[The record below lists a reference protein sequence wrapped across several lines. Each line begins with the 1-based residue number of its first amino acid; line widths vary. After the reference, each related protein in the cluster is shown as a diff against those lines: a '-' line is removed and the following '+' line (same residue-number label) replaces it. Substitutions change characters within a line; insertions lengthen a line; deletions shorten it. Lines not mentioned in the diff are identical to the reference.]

1 MYLKFDGSPIPES
14 GSTDGEQFWGT
25 NAPEHIDGTDRND
38 TLNGNGGDTLVG
50 HFGDDIFYLNSP
62 GNTVEEHRYEG
73 IDTVVTFMSYT
84 LPDNVENLTVTGDGL
99 VATGNGQDNLIKV
112 GDSNNMTLVGGGGN
126 DVLVGGAGS
135 DVFVAA
141 AGDGSVSIY
150 NWHSG
155 DKIRLPGSDLKTFD
169 DIRSAMRQSGGDVVI
184 QDNRDH
190 IVIHDVQASRLSAAD
205 FDLAVAGLG
214 ALTFGD
220 EFSSLSLRSAS
231 NPDGLWNTS
240 YGQAG
245 PDSPGSYTLM
255 SNGERQIYVA
265 PGFQGATGHDLN
277 LSPFSISED
286 GVLDI
291 TARHTGPSSDYW
303 NYDYTSGVLT
313 TKASFSQTYGYFEMR
328 AKMPDHADG
337 AWPAFWLVPADGSWP
352 PELDVMEGRGS
363 DASQVYVT
371 AHSQASGDH
380 TAQGSNA
387 AVTPTS
393 DGFHTYGVL
402 WTPTDLTWYV
412 DGSEVFHSH
421 TPADMNKPMYM
432 IVDLAVG
439 GMGGD
444 PGDWNSTRMQVD
456 YVHAYALPGEAA
468 AAPVVNTAPST
479 PAASLGPT
487 PDPAPTPESVWA
499 AADHDWNWYL

>member
-1 MYLKFDGSPIPES
+1 MYLKFDGSPIAES
-14 GSTDGEQFWGT
+14 SQGGGTQLWGTDGAETLTGG
-25 NAPEHIDGTDRND
+25 DGAD
-38 TLNGNGGDTLVG
+38 TLNGKGGDTLIG
-50 HFGDDIFYLNSP
+50 GRGDDTYYLNSS
-62 GNTVEEHRYEG
+62 GNQVVERPNEG
-73 IDTVVTFMSYT
+73 TDTVVTFMNYT

-99 VATGNGQDNLIKV
+99 VATGNSQDNLIKV
-112 GDSNNMTLVGGGGN
+112 GDSNSMTLIGGGGN

-135 DVFVAA
+135 DVFVAPP
-141 AGDGSVSIY
+141 GNGSVSIY

-184 QDNRDH
+184 QDGRNH
-190 IVIHDVQASRLSAAD
+190 IVIHDVKANQLSAAD

-245 PDSPGSYTLM
+245 PDSPGSYTLA

-265 PGFQGATGHDLN
+265 PGFKGATGHDLD
-277 LSPFSISED
+277 LSPFSISD
-286 GVLDI
+286 GGVLDI

-313 TKASFSQTYGYFEMR
+313 TKSSFSQTYGYFEMR
-328 AKMPDHADG
+328 AKIPDHADG

-371 AHSQASGDH
+371 AHSQASSNH

-412 DGSEVFHSH
+412 DGSEVFHTA

-444 PGDWNSTRMQVD
+444 LGAWTSTQMQVD

-468 AAPVVNTAPST
+468 AAPVVNTAPAGGVAVS
-479 PAASLGPT
+479 T

-499 AADHDWNWYL
+499 AAAQDWNWYF